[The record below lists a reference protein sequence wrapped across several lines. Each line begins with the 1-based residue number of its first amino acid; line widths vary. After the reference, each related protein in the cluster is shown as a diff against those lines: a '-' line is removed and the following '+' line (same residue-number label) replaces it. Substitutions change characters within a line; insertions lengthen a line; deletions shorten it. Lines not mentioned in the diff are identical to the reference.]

1 MSNYNSLMQI
11 YLAMMACGADERV
24 YKHKD
29 TIQKPE
35 PKKSWLSKVI
45 EMPKQDKIKIANTP
59 DEELNDDLILVKEK
73 LKEYG
78 YGN

>member
-1 MSNYNSLMQI
+1 
-11 YLAMMACGADERV
+11 MASGVDERV
-24 YKHKD
+24 YKHTD

-35 PKKSWLSKVI
+35 LRKSWLSKVI

-59 DEELNDDLILVKEK
+59 DEELNDDLIPVKEK

-78 YGN
+78 YGNT

>member
-1 MSNYNSLMQI
+1 MSKFAQLMQF
-11 YLAMMACGADERV
+11 YAAMMGSGIDERV

-35 PKKSWLSKVI
+35 PKKSWRLKVI

-59 DEELNDDLILVKEK
+59 DEQLEENLIPVKKK

-78 YGN
+78 Y

>member
-1 MSNYNSLMQI
+1 MQI
-11 YLAMMACGADERV
+11 YAALMASGVDERV
-24 YKHKD
+24 YKHTD

-35 PKKSWLSKVI
+35 LRKSWLSKVI

-59 DEELNDDLILVKEK
+59 DEELNDDLIPVKKK